1 MEQGNFEKSWTHIT
15 NPEAAKVLSEEDELR
30 YLDPFIRREYSLTE
44 AAKKLSVSPSAM
56 LYQVKKFVRLELLK
70 VVRTEPRRGRATKYY
85 RATSERF
92 FVPFEATSAE
102 TVFNLLYSAEEHY
115 LREFLNY
122 YVRTNTRAPE
132 SWGIG
137 VFLTR
142 EGGISKSIAMSNDP
156 DPERL
161 VDTALEK
168 DFPAVWSS
176 WSTLRLDF
184 EKAKALQLDLIK
196 LFELY
201 KTHHSGDEQQ
211 YLLHLALCP
220 MTPGI
225 GWVARRPSFQ

>member
-1 MEQGNFEKSWTHIT
+1 MEQGNFEKGWTYIT
-15 NPEAAKVLSEEDELR
+15 DPEAARVLADEDELR
-30 YLDPFIRREYSLTE
+30 YLEPFIRREYSLSE

-56 LYQVKKFVRLELLK
+56 LYQVKKLVRLGLLR
-70 VVRTEPRRGRATKYY
+70 VTRTEPRKGRATKYY

-102 TVFNLLYSAEEHY
+102 TVFNLLYRAEEQQ
-115 LREFLNY
+115 LRTFLSH
-122 YVRTNTRAPE
+122 YVRVNTQTPE
-132 SWGIG
+132 PWGIG

-161 VDTALEK
+161 VNLALEQNV
-168 DFPAVWSS
+168 PAVWSS

-184 EKAKALQLDLIK
+184 EKAKSLQRDLIK

-201 KTHHSGDEQQ
+201 KIHNGGDEQK
-211 YLLHLALCP
+211 YLLHLELCP
-220 MTPGI
+220 MTPE
-225 GWVARRPSFQ
+225 

>member
-1 MEQGNFEKSWTHIT
+1 MEQGNFEKRWTYIT
-15 NPEAAKVLSEEDELR
+15 DPEAAKVLYEEDELR

-44 AAKKLSVSPSAM
+44 AARKLSVSPSAM
-56 LYQVKKFVRLELLK
+56 LYQVKKLLRLGLLK
-70 VVRTEPRRGRATKYY
+70 VARTEPRRGRAIKYY

-102 TVFNLLYSAEEHY
+102 TVFNLLYRAEERQ
-115 LREFLNY
+115 LRTFLSY
-122 YVRTNTRAPE
+122 YVRVNTRAPE
-132 SWGIG
+132 PWGIG

-142 EGGISKSIAMSNDP
+142 EGGISKSIAMSDDP

-161 VDTALEK
+161 VGAALEK

-184 EKAKALQLDLIK
+184 EKAKALQRDLIK

-201 KTHHSGDEQQ
+201 KTHHSGEEQQ
-211 YLLHLALCP
+211 YLLHLELCP
-220 MTPGI
+220 MTPE
-225 GWVARRPSFQ
+225 